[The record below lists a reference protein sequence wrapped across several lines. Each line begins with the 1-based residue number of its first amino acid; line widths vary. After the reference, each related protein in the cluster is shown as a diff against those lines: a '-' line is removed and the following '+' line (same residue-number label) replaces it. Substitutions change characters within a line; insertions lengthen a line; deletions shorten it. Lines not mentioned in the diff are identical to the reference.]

1 MIKIFLLIFYFLLPL
16 QTNANE
22 EMQPISNLED
32 LKNKK
37 IGVMLGSTHDAF
49 AHKQYPEA
57 DILQ

>member
-32 LKNKK
+32 HL
-37 IGVMLGSTHDAF
+37 
-49 AHKQYPEA
+49 E
-57 DILQ
+57 